1 LLLFLPIHP
10 FTVFIFFVLSFS
22 HSPIHLL
29 TNSPCCFSPIT
40 HSPIH
45 RLYIQE
51 QALKT
56 GMEISIKLPIKIRKK
71 GSWFLAS
78 CSSLDVVTQ
87 GETQEQAKKNI
98 GEALYLFFRSCIER
112 GTLDAVLKQCGFT
125 SISESIGEMEPDEE
139 QINVPLY
146 LLSGLSD
153 SDHCRA

>member
-1 LLLFLPIHP
+1 
-10 FTVFIFFVLSFS
+10 
-22 HSPIHLL
+22 
-29 TNSPCCFSPIT
+29 
-40 HSPIH
+40 
-45 RLYIQE
+45 
-51 QALKT
+51 LKT

-71 GSWFLAS
+71 GNWFLAS

-125 SISESIGEMEPDEE
+125 SISESIGDMEPDEE